1 MLEARQATPALP
13 SLWHGLPWPVA
24 NELAIRQHHLLEMDT
39 MTHRPTLTLRDDG
52 TYIIDAGAYSATC
65 RRPGAAMRRYAD
77 ALAIYY
83 RDFHTR

>member
-1 MLEARQATPALP
+1 MLVVGRDTSRPP
-13 SLWHGLPWPVA
+13 DPRHGLPWPVV
-24 NELAIRQHHLLEMDT
+24 NQLATRQHHLLEMDT

-52 TYIIDAGAYSATC
+52 TYVINAGAYSATC

-77 ALAIYY
+77 ALAIYC